1 MNRGKFI
8 AKKEEVAW
16 TKKSIT
22 VYSKYKKKRKSIALL
37 INKRNLMLTVV
48 A

>member
-16 TKKSIT
+16 KKKCIT
-22 VYSKYKKKRKSIALL
+22 VYSKYKKRKSIALL
-37 INKRNLMLTVV
+37 INKRNLILTVV